1 MKKSVILWAIV
12 TLWLSSCYQ
21 QEYEEV
27 IESKNV
33 FTTSFEEFDAST
45 KTALASNR
53 AVVWSSGDRVAVF
66 QGSTILDEYTISS
79 ASVGKSTG
87 TLDYVGNDAPET
99 GDFNAGIEVPCNV
112 AYYPYSKNLSL
123 SGTSFNADDANV
135 YRVSNAVIPSTQVY
149 APNSFGNG
157 SFPMVAVTDNESDFN
172 LKFKNVLGVLKL
184 QLTGTQIVRSI
195 EVKGNLEETLAGSA
209 TVTIFADNQS
219 PQISLEG
226 GISSVKLHCG
236 EGVQLN
242 EHKVTEFMIAIPPT
256 KFTNGFTVFIA
267 DAQENVYKI
276 STNVANEVKRSTILV
291 MPPVSLEDK
300 DPYVDDRY
308 GKYSM
313 GYEEVLTGIY
323 ENIVSM
329 SWSNQFVDSGSV
341 EFVRALWTIQELP
354 ADALKCA
361 WGDAYINSLNRA
373 DLSACDLIDPVYAV
387 YLQCLNVI
395 TSVNEFL
402 RNTTEVKLD
411 ERGCSGFVKKTV
423 MQYRAEA
430 RFLRAYFYW
439 VAMDVFGLFPFITDE
454 SSLSECYP
462 VQLPRRELFE
472 YIVQELEYLASDDSG
487 IPTARFN
494 YTRADEGAV
503 LGLLARVYINAEVY
517 TGRPRW
523 QDARKAC
530 DRIFSLGYTLA
541 PTHAELF
548 RADNGEN
555 SDARGEFLFAAP
567 YDSETISYGGTTFIV
582 SSSLSG
588 DDNPGDII
596 GLNSGWAGN
605 RVPYDYVR
613 RWFPDVKKPNYKTG
627 EYVYTDERAGYFYIK
642 GRRES
647 MEYDLNNFW
656 NGWSFIKFNNN
667 PHNGVTNG
675 WDKYYSD
682 IDFPLIRLGEIYLI
696 YSEACYRLGL
706 QQEALSKL
714 RDLAARAGAELPTE
728 VTEEYLLAE
737 RSRELMW
744 EGHRRTDLIRF
755 GKWITGYNWTYKG
768 GVFYGQDL
776 PSHYTLYP
784 IPQREIDMNP
794 NLMQNSGY

>member
-1 MKKSVILWAIV
+1 MKKSVILLAIV
-12 TLWLSSCYQ
+12 TIGLSSCYK
-21 QEYEEV
+21 QESEEIIV
-27 IESKNV
+27 SKDL
-33 FTTSFEEFDAST
+33 FTTSFEEFDAPT

-53 AVVWSSGDRVAVF
+53 AVLWSAGDRVAVF
-66 QGSTILDEYTISS
+66 QGSTIADEYSVSS
-79 ASVGKSTG
+79 ASAGKSNG
-87 TLDYVGNDAPET
+87 TLEYVGNDAQGT
-99 GDFNAGIEVPCNV
+99 GDFNAGIEIPCNV
-112 AYYPYSKNLSL
+112 AYYPYSRNLSL
-123 SGTSFNADDANV
+123 SGSYLDADGV
-135 YRVSNAVIPSTQVY
+135 YRVSNTVIPGTQVY
-149 APNSFGNG
+149 TPNSFSNG

-184 QLTGTQIVRSI
+184 QLTGTQIVKSI
-195 EVKGNLEETLAGSA
+195 EVKGNLEEPLAGSA
-209 TVTIFADNQS
+209 TVTVFSDNQR

-226 GISSVKLHCG
+226 GNSSVKLYCG

-242 EHKVTEFMIAIPPT
+242 EHKVTEFMIALPPT
-256 KFTNGFTVFIA
+256 KFTNGFTVCIA
-267 DAQENVYKI
+267 DAQEDLYKI
-276 STNVANEVKRSTILV
+276 STNVANEVKRSSILV

-329 SWSNQFVDSGSV
+329 NWSNQFFDPGSA
-341 EFVRALWTIQELP
+341 EFVRAFWTIQELP

-361 WGDAYINSLNRA
+361 WGDAYINSLNQA
-373 DLSACDLIDPVYAV
+373 DFSACGLIDPVYAV

-395 TSVNEFL
+395 TSVNDFL
-402 RNTTEVKLD
+402 RNTTEDKLE

-439 VAMDVFGLFPFITDE
+439 VAMDVFGMFPFTTE
-454 SSLSECYP
+454 FSSISEFNP
-462 VQLPRRELFE
+462 SQLPRKELFE
-472 YIVQELEYLASDDSG
+472 YIVQELEDLSSDNSE
-487 IPTARFN
+487 IPAARAN
-494 YTRADEGAV
+494 YPRADKGTV

-523 QDARKAC
+523 QEAREAC

-555 SDARGEFLFAAP
+555 SDARGEILFAAP
-567 YDSETISYGGTTFIV
+567 YDSKAMSYGGTTFIV

-588 DDNPGDII
+588 DDNPGDIV

-642 GRRES
+642 GRKES
-647 MEYDLNNFW
+647 MEYNLNTFL

-667 PHNGVTNG
+667 SHDGVSYG
-675 WDKYYSD
+675 WDKNFSD

-696 YSEACYRLGL
+696 YAEACYRLGL
-706 QQEALSKL
+706 QQEALAKL
-714 RDLAARAGAELPTE
+714 RELAARAGAELPTE
-728 VTEEYLLAE
+728 VTEEYILAE

-755 GKWITGYNWTYKG
+755 GKWIHGYNWTYKG
-768 GVFYGQDL
+768 GVYYGQDL

-784 IPQREIDMNP
+784 IPQREINMNP
-794 NLMQNSGY
+794 DLMQNPGY